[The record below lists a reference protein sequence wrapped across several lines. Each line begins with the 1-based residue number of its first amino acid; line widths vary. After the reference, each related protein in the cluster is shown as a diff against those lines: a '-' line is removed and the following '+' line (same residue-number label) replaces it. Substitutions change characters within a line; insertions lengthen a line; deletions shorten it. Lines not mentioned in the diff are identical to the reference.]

1 MSNVKWVIKRIV
13 GIAIFT
19 GIMPFMWLVEWVVED
34 ESTVNEAMQ
43 KTWKFYKEEALGIKP
58 KKRVY

>member
-1 MSNVKWVIKRIV
+1 MSKVKWVIKRIV
-13 GIAIFT
+13 GIAMFT

-43 KTWKFYKEEALGIKP
+43 KTWEFYKEEALGIKP
-58 KKRVY
+58 KKRGY

>member
-1 MSNVKWVIKRIV
+1 MSKVKWVIKRIV
-13 GIAIFT
+13 GIAMFT
-19 GIMPFMWLVEWVVED
+19 WIMPFMWMVEWVVED